1 MRLGAEQS
9 AVAASYGLVH
19 RLGPVVVA
27 TATTVHG
34 DAAHDGGRSRS
45 GPCYAMD
52 SPLCTRTRPTGRR
65 LRLRETVS
73 SGSDNPSAVRVE
85 SSQVRQRCHRAP
97 DPSVASTPSSS
108 PLSGQ
113 QGTLHIPLPRATPFL
128 ARQPLA
134 TDTPPQKIQFILRQT
149 VYYLRETRAAPSV
162 LRPSGVDAIPR
173 PLAATLRSD
182 AGPTPGGA
190 EAGLGLYGARQ
201 EVAALREMV
210 AALKVMRAQA
220 GEGEGEG
227 EEEGDGEGAE
237 GDDGGDEVP
246 GADDRMDAD

>member
-1 MRLGAEQS
+1 MSDAGADPLELESLDTDALLAALANVEKAVPDLLLG
-9 AVAASYGLVH
+9 VK
-19 RLGPVVVA
+19 PVL
-27 TATTVHG
+27 
-34 DAAHDGGRSRS
+34 AH
-45 GPCYAMD
+45 
-52 SPLCTRTRPTGRR
+52 L
-65 LRLRETVS
+65 S
-73 SGSDNPSAVRVE
+73 SPSANTDENAAIAARDAVE
-85 SSQVRQRCHRAP
+85 NYMN
-97 DPSVASTPSSS
+97 
-108 PLSGQ
+108 
-113 QGTLHIPLPRATPFL
+113 TL
-128 ARQPLA
+128 
-134 TDTPPQKIQFILRQT
+134 DKIQFILRQT

-190 EAGLGLYGARQ
+190 DASLGLYGARQ

-227 EEEGDGEGAE
+227 EEEGDREGAE
-237 GDDGGDEVP
+237 GDGGGDEVP